1 MYMYSVVSSVEIT
14 HVEAAF
20 VLRKKKLKHKD
31 RDNFEVV

>member
-1 MYMYSVVSSVEIT
+1 MYVHSVVSLVEIT

-20 VLRKKKLKHKD
+20 VLRKKNKD